1 MFFGGFLLFLAALVM
16 FGDKTSLVGGAL
28 EGALSLLLGVRYRE
42 FFVPIVAAIGAMIAV
57 NRLSWNFARFFGL
70 LLFWISVT
78 SLSEMWQPSAW
89 NGYLDFFDIFKDLF
103 GRSPAVIFLVVVFLV
118 SLYLTLRI
126 SYRKVISHIHSKLPS
141 VESVKAVAKEFRSDD
156 KPTKDPK
163 VDKKLKAEYDAE
175 RKKIEKELEE
185 IRKERDRE
193 KKSVEKLEPAQL
205 SITNAPKHITI
216 IKKEPK
222 SLLSNFFGKDDG
234 EESDEPKSALK
245 TGVAELAKHDSP
257 KKSTPDF

>member
-1 MFFGGFLLFLAALVM
+1 M

-28 EGALSLLLGVRYRE
+28 EGALSQLLGVRYRE

-156 KPTKDPK
+156 KPSKDPK

-193 KKSVEKLEPAQL
+193 KKSVEKPEPAQL

-234 EESDEPKSALK
+234 EESDEPKSAPK
-245 TGVAELAKHDSP
+245 TGVAELAKHDAP